1 MSALDGLLTLNTS
14 VHTLM
19 FHNVMEDYTTEEE
32 MEKKTQK
39 VFTFLKALQNVMVLW
54 NKTTSSTSL
63 FSKETLRQYVSVG
76 HCCMYHT

>member
-32 MEKKTQK
+32 MAKKTQK
-39 VFTFLKALQNVMVLW
+39 VFYFLKGLTKCDGIVEQN
-54 NKTTSSTSL
+54 NI
-63 FSKETLRQYVSVG
+63 FYIII
-76 HCCMYHT
+76 